1 MFRALVSDHLNRTF
15 QIVLTPTL
23 QSESRPSSACEDC
36 NLCPNCP
43 HDAPAASGIDIDRI
57 VAEVVG
63 RIAPHSGLTVP
74 VGVSARHCHLNDE
87 ALEILF
93 GKGYELNV
101 YRELFQP
108 GAFAAEEM
116 ISVVGPRLR
125 AIERVR
131 ILGPTRGYNQ
141 VELARTDAIYLGVD
155 PPVRD
160 SGDLDGANAVTFI
173 GPKGSITVHGA
184 IRAARHIHL
193 TNADVQQM
201 GLGGIERVR
210 VQVGGE
216 KGLTFDNVRLK
227 IDDSY
232 LPEIHLDTDDAN
244 AAELICGDTVSILT

>member
-1 MFRALVSDHLNRTF
+1 MPAPIL
-15 QIVLTPTL
+15 QIRSKPT
-23 QSESRPSSACEDC
+23 SACEDC
-36 NLCPNCP
+36 NLCQNCP
-43 HDAPAASGIDIDRI
+43 HDAPTTSGVDIDQI

-63 RIAPHSGLTVP
+63 RIAPLSGLTVP

-93 GKGYELNV
+93 GKGYTLNV
-101 YRELFQP
+101 YRDLFQP

-160 SGDLDGANAVTFI
+160 SGDLVGANQVTFI
-173 GPKGSITVHGA
+173 GPRGSITVSGA

-193 TNADVQQM
+193 TNGDVQSM
-201 GLGGIERVR
+201 GLGGVDRVR
-210 VQVGGE
+210 VKVGGE

-244 AAELICGDTVSILT
+244 AAELVCGDTVSILA